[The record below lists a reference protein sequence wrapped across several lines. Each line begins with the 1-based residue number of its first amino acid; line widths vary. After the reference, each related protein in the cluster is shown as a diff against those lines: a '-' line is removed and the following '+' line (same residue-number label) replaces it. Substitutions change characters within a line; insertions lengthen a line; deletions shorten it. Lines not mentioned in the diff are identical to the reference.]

1 MEWWGRV
8 GADGAGAHVSS
19 DWPSL
24 EFSLEAGAGAGADL
38 AQPPSFLHSWGSP
51 IRKQLPSS

>member
-1 MEWWGRV
+1 MEWWGKV
-8 GADGAGAHVSS
+8 GGGEAGAHVSS
-19 DWPSL
+19 VWPSL
-24 EFSLEAGAGAGADL
+24 EAEAGAGTGADL